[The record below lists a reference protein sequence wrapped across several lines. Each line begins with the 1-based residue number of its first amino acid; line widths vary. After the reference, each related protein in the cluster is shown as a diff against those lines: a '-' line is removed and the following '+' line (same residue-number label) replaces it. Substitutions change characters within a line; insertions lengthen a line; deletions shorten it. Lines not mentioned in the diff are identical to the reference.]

1 MAATLM
7 HLQTRNK
14 NYRDKFMQGA
24 KGADIERKQILEDQC
39 RQVSENLFKKRR
51 DLQQMQTNFDAAS
64 RELMD
69 VKNEKKAVEEYR
81 AKTQEYLASVSQDVQ

>member
-1 MAATLM
+1 MEATLN
-7 HLQTRNK
+7 HLQMRNK

-39 RQVSENLFKKRR
+39 RTVSETLFRKRR

-69 VKNEKKAVEEYR
+69 VRAEKNDLERRGRDAVEV
-81 AKTQEYLASVSQDVQ
+81 TQAVYQDI

>member
-1 MAATLM
+1 MAATLL

-39 RQVSENLFKKRR
+39 RTVSETLFRKRR
-51 DLQQMQTNFDAAS
+51 DLQQMQTNLD
-64 RELMD
+64 LI
-69 VKNEKKAVEEYR
+69 
-81 AKTQEYLASVSQDVQ
+81 